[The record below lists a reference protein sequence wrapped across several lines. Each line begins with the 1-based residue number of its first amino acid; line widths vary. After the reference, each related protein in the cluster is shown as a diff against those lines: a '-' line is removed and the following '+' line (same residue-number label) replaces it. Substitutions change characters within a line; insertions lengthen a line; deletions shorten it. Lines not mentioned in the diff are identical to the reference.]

1 MVEVS
6 IEAPPDVPFESEVD
20 SLLASVRRYF
30 VECTLAPV
38 ELRDLTHVL
47 VLRGVE
53 FLVGRVVGDEFQ
65 CALFYVLKWLLHLLL
80 VAVVALVRD
89 FRVLIKFVVIKG

>member
-6 IEAPPDVPFESEVD
+6 TGAPPDVPFESEVD
-20 SLLASVRRYF
+20 SLLAFVRRYF
-30 VECTLAPV
+30 VECTLALV
-38 ELRDLTHVL
+38 ELRDLRRVL
-47 VLRGVE
+47 VPHVVE

-65 CALFYVLKWLLHLLL
+65 CALFYVSKWLLHPLL

-89 FRVLIKFVVIKG
+89 F